1 MVNAI
6 YKLNNNDFVVASLK
20 PKESYRTV
28 WINLGKN
35 IDKNFINGKI
45 VLDNYST
52 LELKNH
58 KDYPKQTNEHNAL
71 ADAKWNKKLHEFI
84 INKI

>member
-35 IDKNFINGKI
+35 IDKNFIYGTRK
-45 VLDNYST
+45 
-52 LELKNH
+52 
-58 KDYPKQTNEHNAL
+58 
-71 ADAKWNKKLHEFI
+71 
-84 INKI
+84 